1 MVVIPAPV
9 KAVYRESVRRVFETV
24 SDDVDVS
31 KVLSENVLKAQ
42 LEKLGVEHAI
52 SRAVKCGQ
60 RFTSHG
66 APAMGPQ

>member
-1 MVVIPAPV
+1 
-9 KAVYRESVRRVFETV
+9 VFETV